1 SRLMLKKVKPDAGR
15 FLLSP
20 MPGLLIRLN
29 VAEGD
34 EVLAGDELGVI
45 EAMKMENSLRSLE
58 DAKIAKVLVVEG
70 DSLMV
75 DQPIIEFEMI

>member
-1 SRLMLKKVKPDAGR
+1 MLKKVKPDAGR

-34 EVLAGDELGVI
+34 EVQAGDELGVI

-70 DSLMV
+70 DSLNV